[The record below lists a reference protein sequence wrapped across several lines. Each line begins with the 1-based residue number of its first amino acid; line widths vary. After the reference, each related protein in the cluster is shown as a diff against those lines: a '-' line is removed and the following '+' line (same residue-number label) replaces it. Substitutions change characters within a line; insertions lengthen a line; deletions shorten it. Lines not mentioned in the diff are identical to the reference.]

1 MTFQTIAQSLANGV
15 GLSLVYILI
24 ALGLTLI
31 FSILRIINFAHGE
44 FYMMGGFVAYG
55 FTELLHI
62 PYLMTPLAAFVIV
75 GLAGILIER
84 LVFAP
89 LRTAPLSG
97 LIASLGLLWVLQSLA
112 IIGFGVVE
120 KEVPSPIEGVTLV
133 AGAVLPNER
142 LFVMGSAATLIG
154 GLWVFL
160 RFSRH
165 GLALRAIAQDRDA
178 AALQGVEPERM
189 AAVAFGVGCALA
201 GVAGALLAPVF
212 FVSPFMGTLPVI
224 KAFVVIILGGM
235 GSLSGAVLGG
245 FVLGLTESIAPLI
258 MPAAAVEML
267 GYALVIV
274 VLTLRPQGLLG
285 RA

>member
-1 MTFQTIAQSLANGV
+1 MTLQTIAQSLANGV
-15 GLSLVYILI
+15 GLALVYVLI

-55 FTELLHI
+55 LTQLLHV
-62 PYLMTPLAAFVIV
+62 PYLLTPPAAFVIV
-75 GLAGILIER
+75 GLVGIVIER

-89 LRTAPLSG
+89 LRTAPLNG

-112 IIGFGVVE
+112 IISFGVVE
-120 KEVPSPIEGVTLV
+120 KEVASPIGGVTVL
-133 AGAVLPNER
+133 AGAIVPNER
-142 LFVMGSAATLIG
+142 LFVMGSAATLIS

-165 GLALRAIAQDRDA
+165 GLALRAVAQDRDA
-178 AALQGVEPERM
+178 AALQGAEPERI
-189 AAVAFGVGCALA
+189 AALAFGIGCALA

-212 FVSPFMGTLPVI
+212 FVSPFMGALPVI

-245 FVLGLTESIAPLI
+245 FVLGLTESVAPLI

-267 GYALVIV
+267 GFLLVIV
-274 VLTLRPQGLLG
+274 VLMLRPQGLLG